1 MMFWEKK
8 FSQWVARMRHQAVL
22 PLRVILWNGLQF
34 DLAEVTPKV
43 TVRLPGPSSL
53 TYLLNPSLK
62 NLARAYV
69 EGKLHVEGQLQ
80 SVIEMANALAEK
92 SFSSTGR
99 LGQLFRPLAHTR
111 SQDKQAI
118 EYHYDVSN
126 DFYQKF
132 LFINLSDNL

>member
-8 FSQWVARMRHQAVL
+8 FSQWITRMRHQTVL

-69 EGKLHVEGQLQ
+69 EGKLHVDLCVPDLCTWGAS
-80 SVIEMANALAEK
+80 SV
-92 SFSSTGR
+92 
-99 LGQLFRPLAHTR
+99 PL
-111 SQDKQAI
+111 
-118 EYHYDVSN
+118 Y
-126 DFYQKF
+126 
-132 LFINLSDNL
+132 LL